1 MGANWAGEHRKIAVV
16 GSGIAGLSAAWL
28 LAKRYP
34 VTLFESDRR
43 LGGHSNTV
51 TVATDDGPVAVDTG
65 FIVFNEATY
74 PNLVALLDHLGVPSQ
89 RSCMSFAASIAGGRT
104 EYSSV
109 SVNGFIGQRSNIVRP
124 RFWSMVSDILRFYRA
139 APLLLKS
146 PTAYADTTLGEYLD
160 THGYNDAFIE
170 DHLLPMGAAIWST
183 TAHEMRAY
191 PLVAFVRFFASH
203 GLLELINRP
212 QWRTISGGSISYVV
226 RLSDGLDIRLNSRIL
241 GIRRHADGV
250 DIIGTDG
257 HVETFTDLVIATHAD
272 TALSLLA
279 DPSDDERQ
287 VLGAFR
293 YTDNTAVLHSDTS
306 LMPKRRR
313 VWASWNYVGE
323 ARDTNDTQ
331 LCVTYWMN
339 RLQELPTKTPL
350 FVTLNPIRPVAEGK
364 LHQAIAYTHP
374 LFDHAALAAQEQLWR
389 IQGNRRT
396 WFAGSYF
403 GHGFHEDALQSGLA
417 AAEALG
423 DVERPWVEP
432 AGACRIA
439 RAPILEAA
447 E

>member
-1 MGANWAGEHRKIAVV
+1 MGAIWSGEHRKIAVV

-34 VTLFESDRR
+34 VTLFERDRR

-51 TVATDDGPVAVDTG
+51 TVDTPDGPVAVDTG

-74 PNLVALLDHLGVPSQ
+74 PNLTALLGHIGVGSQ
-89 RSCMSFAASIAGGRT
+89 KSCMSFAASIGGGRT

-109 SVNGFIGQRSNIVRP
+109 SVNSFIGQRRNIVSP

-139 APLLLKS
+139 APRPLKT
-146 PTAYADTTLGEYLD
+146 PADYADITLGEYLD
-160 THGYNDAFIE
+160 THGYTDAFIE

-183 TAHEMRAY
+183 TAREMRAY
-191 PLVAFVRFFASH
+191 PLIAFVRFFASH
-203 GLLELINRP
+203 GLLELIDRP
-212 QWRTISGGSISYVV
+212 QWRTITGGSISYVE
-226 RLSDGLDIRLNSRIL
+226 RLADGLDVRLDSRISA
-241 GIRRHADGV
+241 IRRHADGA
-250 DIIGTDG
+250 DIIHADG
-257 HVETFTDLVIATHAD
+257 QVETFTDLVIATHAD
-272 TALSLLA
+272 TALGLLA
-279 DPSDDERQ
+279 DPSVDEQ
-287 VLGAFR
+287 HILGAFR
-293 YTDNTAVLHSDTS
+293 YTDNTAVLHSDTA

-323 ARDTNDTQ
+323 QSDTDDTQ

-339 RLQELPTKTPL
+339 RLQSLPTRTPL

-374 LFDHAALAAQEQLWR
+374 LFDHGALAAQAELWR
-389 IQGNRRT
+389 IQGRRRT

-423 DVERPWVEP
+423 DVRRPWVEP

-439 RAPILEAA
+439 RAPALEAA

>member
-1 MGANWAGEHRKIAVV
+1 MGAIWTGEHRKIAVV

-51 TVATDDGPVAVDTG
+51 TVATDDGLVAVDTG

-74 PNLVALLDHLGVPSQ
+74 PNLVSMLDHLGVASQ
-89 RSCMSFAASIAGGRT
+89 QSCMSFAASIAGGRT

-109 SVNGFIGQRSNIVRP
+109 SVNGFIGQRRNIVSP
-124 RFWSMVSDILRFYRA
+124 RFWSMVTDILRFYRA

-146 PTAYADTTLGEYLD
+146 PADHADTTLGEYLD
-160 THGYNDAFIE
+160 THGYTNAFIE

-183 TAHEMRAY
+183 TAREMRAY
-191 PLVAFVRFFASH
+191 PLIAFVRFFASH

-212 QWRTISGGSISYVV
+212 QWRTITGGSISYVE
-226 RLSDGLDIRLNSRIL
+226 RLADGLDIRLNSRIQ

-250 DIIGTDG
+250 DIVHAGG
-257 HVETFTDLVIATHAD
+257 HIETFTDLVIATHAD

-279 DPSDDERQ
+279 DPTEDEQ
-287 VLGAFR
+287 AVLGAFR

-306 LMPKRRR
+306 LMPRRRR

-323 ARDTNDTQ
+323 QSETDDTQ

-339 RLQELPTKTPL
+339 RLQSLPTKTPL

-364 LHQAIAYTHP
+364 LHQAIAYSHP
-374 LFDHAALAAQEQLWR
+374 LFDHAALAAQEKLWR

-423 DVERPWVEP
+423 DVRRPWVEP
-432 AGACRIA
+432 AGANRIA
-439 RAPILEAA
+439 RAPVLEAA